1 MTKTV
6 PSLVSQ
12 PLDKDHPHK
21 SVLLPRLT
29 NAELI
34 VLSKT
39 FDHKLAKLKVSHQTF
54 HGTNARRWKP
64 ASNERRQKCLTQ
76 LLTKLSEDDSAVA
89 TDMDEDQMSSREYVC
104 DDWCADQDEDLE
116 ADANAFAQGAK
127 NAYLRHFVLKMIIL
141 SRQARA
147 KHRENSNTDAFFA
160 GCCAFCQEDV
170 MLQDPGIDCC
180 VLACASCC
188 DAHDMCVAPPSL
200 TTRMLLGVSRS
211 AHQCQYVLMCSP
223 PTGCC
228 ETCAGGMLQ
237 GILKSCDDDDD
248 FDDEYAAA
256 CA

>member
-1 MTKTV
+1 MLLTHGSLQVRVYLRTPSAVVAQTQHIFKTIDSHSAKNV

-127 NAYLRHFVLKMIIL
+127 NAYLRHFVLKMHHFI
-141 SRQARA
+141 
-147 KHRENSNTDAFFA
+147 K
-160 GCCAFCQEDV
+160 
-170 MLQDPGIDCC
+170 
-180 VLACASCC
+180 
-188 DAHDMCVAPPSL
+188 
-200 TTRMLLGVSRS
+200 
-211 AHQCQYVLMCSP
+211 
-223 PTGCC
+223 TGSGQ
-228 ETCAGGMLQ
+228 T
-237 GILKSCDDDDD
+237 
-248 FDDEYAAA
+248 
-256 CA
+256 